1 MPKAIITIHDNYIKY
16 CYQKLGERNCMSK
29 KLFMAYYK
37 RTKNKFINET
47 ICGDIRQNTVD
58 SKKREHSNNIKL
70 LFVIITI
77 LFNVRCTDNKTT
89 IMPRH
94 DYDNLILSTNIFGNT
109 NKIWDSNYDNYDLK
123 NIMSILGKKN
133 NMKENILSID
143 DDLKEIISY
152 ILVYFL
158 VERLR
163 LLPED
168 NKTSVIE
175 SIRNFAGNLID
186 IIIPSQDKLYK
197 MSEITVDGVDFSNCA
212 DITLYNLLFISN
224 KLDEI
229 KIETKQTVDSDYKA
243 DGKQTTHLLY
253 NDNFKIDGKFD
264 AVGWSLYLSN
274 IPYGFIFNKGKYEL
288 QTVYLSKVLLYLLD
302 NKKSIEETK
311 FNKNM
316 ILKEINNKLPVVLQ
330 KYELE
335 IYPGHAE
342 VIKKLLFPK
351 FNIHINKMFELL
363 TLCSKCAPNDVVNE
377 ITMKIFAN
385 KFTLVK
391 GNTQSDIN
399 KKIEESP
406 KGNLCVL
413 HECEQYSDGKLILGS
428 DSDGKLILGSDSDG
442 KLILGSD
449 NVAILI
455 LFKAFYNNH
464 NITNID
470 MKENVMYIG
479 DSAFENCSNLSR
491 TLRIPNSVMCI
502 GNGAFKDCSNITE
515 LEIEV
520 GVTSIG
526 DGAFMGCFGIIGLT
540 IPNSVKSIGD
550 NAFSGCTSITGHLT
564 IPNSV
569 KSIGDNAFSG
579 CTSITGHLTIPNSVT
594 SIGNG
599 VFAECRTITGLTI
612 PNSVTSIGVNAFKN
626 CIGINESLTI
636 PNSVT
641 NIGENAFASCIGI
654 RGPLTIPNS
663 VRSIGNSAFH
673 GCQNINGPLILSNNL
688 TSIGDSVF
696 EDCKNINGPLI
707 IPDSVMSIGNYAFNN
722 CIGINGS
729 LTIPNSV
736 TSIGNNAFNSC
747 THIIGHLT
755 IPNSIKRIG
764 EGTFENCRSI
774 TGLTIPDS
782 VTRIGDS
789 AFAECRSI
797 SGHLTIPN
805 SIKRIDEGTFENCRS
820 ITGLTIPDSV
830 TRIGDSAFA
839 ECRSISGH
847 LTIPNSVKSIGVC
860 AFEKCRS
867 ITGLTIP
874 DSVTSI
880 DNLAFMDCSGI
891 TGPLIIPGSVTSIGN
906 NAFSGCSGITG
917 PVIISNSDTSI
928 GNNAFSGCSGI
939 TGPVII
945 SNSDTSIGD
954 NVFPEGLDVTYMI
967 N

>member
-1 MPKAIITIHDNYIKY
+1 MNERYKINKKNYFIITGGTGTDDNKQDPHIILKKVLRDYGTKNMPKAIITIHDNYIKY

-428 DSDGKLILGSDSDG
+428 DSDGKLILGSD
-442 KLILGSD
+442 

-526 DGAFMGCFGIIGLT
+526 DGAFMGCFGIIG
-540 IPNSVKSIGD
+540 
-550 NAFSGCTSITGHLT
+550 LT

-764 EGTFENCRSI
+764 ESTFENCRSI

-782 VTRIGDS
+782 VMSIG
-789 AFAECRSI
+789 E
-797 SGHLTIPN
+797 
-805 SIKRIDEGTFENCRS
+805 
-820 ITGLTIPDSV
+820 
-830 TRIGDSAFA
+830 SAFA

-860 AFEKCRS
+860 AFEKCS
-867 ITGLTIP
+867 NITGLTIP

-880 DNLAFMDCSGI
+880 DNLAFMDCSNIIGHLTIPNSVKSIGKGAFSGCSGI
-891 TGPLIIPGSVTSIGN
+891 TGPLIIPGSV
-906 NAFSGCSGITG
+906 
-917 PVIISNSDTSI
+917 TSI